1 MSDPEARFDLAFV
14 STNRGRAI
22 ADRAGADFIRNLAAL
37 RIIRPV
43 EESVARD
50 WVEVYCEP
58 GEAGHDPFVQ
68 GARPTEE
75 AIFQEAVIR
84 FGMQPTS
91 LGYGLETDAVRFY
104 LEFRGCLYQDVLG
117 GFREHISRLLL
128 LEPEL
133 MVRPAR
139 ADAGHREV
147 PADERPV
154 GKAGSGSSNAGQ
166 VGVRIEEL

>member
-1 MSDPEARFDLAFV
+1 MAAEEARFDLAFV
-14 STNRGRAI
+14 STSRSRAI

-58 GEAGHDPFVQ
+58 GEAAHDPFVQ
-68 GARPTEE
+68 GARPTEL
-75 AIFQEAVIR
+75 AIFHEAVIR
-84 FGMQPTS
+84 FGMQPTA
-91 LGYGLETDAVRFY
+91 LGYGADTESVRFF

-117 GFREHISRLLL
+117 GFREHIARLLL

-133 MVRPAR
+133 VSRPAQENV
-139 ADAGHREV
+139 GHREV
-147 PADERPV
+147 PATERPV
-154 GKAGSGSSNAGQ
+154 GTSGSGSSKAGQ